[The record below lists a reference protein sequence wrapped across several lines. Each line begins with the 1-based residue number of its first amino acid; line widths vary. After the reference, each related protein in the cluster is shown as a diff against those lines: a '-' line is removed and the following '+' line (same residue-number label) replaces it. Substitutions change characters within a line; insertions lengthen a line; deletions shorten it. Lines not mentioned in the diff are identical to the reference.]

1 MHRTKTGLALACALS
16 GMAVMHLTADGE
28 KVAVWQ
34 GKESTAWNNP
44 ANWVGGVVPGRYLAK
59 DENNNTV
66 TNGEYG
72 WTARF
77 ELKNAR
83 WLVEFMGQIV
93 SVSNLVFTGENN
105 TTKVGTGASH
115 RLYLEDGGGIYVEE
129 SCAKTPLFVATIG
142 IDCQKGAYNTY
153 RIRNDSAAKLEISSG
168 FAEFRMAPGVFGYPR
183 MQFEGKGEAWLG
195 GSFPGNNGFR
205 PDLYVAMDEGGEFHV
220 TNNVGNFKTL
230 CVPAGLPKQRIVIE
244 PNSALRPV
252 MESQRQIDIMSDT
265 EIAGEG
271 SLTLKMADTAHG
283 KGNLNIAENAVAD
296 ISATL
301 VQAYTG
307 DKPIFDLW
315 GSFGGGTIRITGENT
330 IPQDVTIRNCGAD
343 VKTIGMAGEAGN
355 LGLGG
360 KIILENAAT
369 LRYSGSGETTDRDIE
384 SSYLTN
390 VIEQAGSGPLI
401 LAGTITS
408 TAWQGALVLSN
419 DTEIAATCAGPIV
432 AGEKHPVVYKRG
444 TGEWILSGENTTQG
458 MFYLEGGTLTVGTAK
473 SLPRLTV
480 QGEGTLKIADG
491 VALSLL
497 QRQFLHECGTLDVI
511 PGTGA
516 KFVITDAVKGPAPEW
531 LTICGRPAKYKSN
544 GELDIANRGT
554 VISVR

>member
-1 MHRTKTGLALACALS
+1 MNRTKTGFTLACAIS
-16 GMAVMHLTADGE
+16 VMTVLHLAADGE
-28 KVAVWQ
+28 KVAVWS
-34 GKESTAWNNP
+34 GKENTAWNNP

-77 ELKNAR
+77 ELKTAR

-93 SVSNLVFTGENN
+93 SISNLVFTGENN

-115 RLYLEDGGGIYVEE
+115 KLYLEDGGGIYVEE
-129 SCAKTPLFVATIG
+129 SCAKTPLFVAAIG

-183 MQFEGKGEAWLG
+183 MQFEGKGETWLG

-220 TNNVGNFKTL
+220 TNNVGNFKTF
-230 CVPAGLPKQRIVIE
+230 CVPAGLPKQHITIE
-244 PNSALRPV
+244 PNSSLRPV
-252 MESQRQIDIMSDT
+252 MENQRQIDIMSDA
-265 EIAGEG
+265 EITGEG
-271 SLTLKMADTAHG
+271 SLTLKMADTASG
-283 KGNLNIAENAVAD
+283 KGNLNIGEKATVD
-296 ISATL
+296 ISVLL

-307 DKPIFDLW
+307 NNPIFDLW
-315 GSFGGGTIRITGENT
+315 GSAGGGTIRLLGENT
-330 IPQDVTIRNCGAD
+330 ISQDATIRNCAAD
-343 VKTIGMAGEAGN
+343 VMTIGKAGEAGN
-355 LGLGG
+355 LGLGR
-360 KIILENAAT
+360 KITLENTAT
-369 LRYSGSGETTDRDIE
+369 LRYSGSGETTDRAIV
-384 SSYLTN
+384 STYLTN
-390 VIEQAGSGPLI
+390 VIEQAGTGPLI
-401 LAGTITS
+401 FTGSMTS
-408 TAWQGALVLSN
+408 TAWLGAIVLSN
-419 DTEIAATCAGPIV
+419 DTDIAATYAGPIL
-432 AGEKHPVVYKRG
+432 AGDQHPVIYKRG

-458 MFYLEGGTLTVGTAK
+458 MFYLEGGTLTVGTSK

-480 QGEGTLKIADG
+480 KGDGTLKVADG
-491 VALSLL
+491 TTLSLL
-497 QRQFLHECGTLDVI
+497 QRQFIHGSGTLDVI
-511 PGTGA
+511 LGTGA

-554 VISVR
+554 VISIR